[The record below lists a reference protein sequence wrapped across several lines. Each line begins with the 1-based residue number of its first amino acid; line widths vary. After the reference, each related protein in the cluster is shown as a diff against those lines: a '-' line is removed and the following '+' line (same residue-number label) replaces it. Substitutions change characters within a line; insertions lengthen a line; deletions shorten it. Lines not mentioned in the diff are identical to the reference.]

1 MNVVVPMAGRG
12 SRFATAAPTTPKP
25 LVPVAGKPMVAW
37 ALRTLEGLDVD
48 RLVFV
53 VLAEHA
59 AAFDLHRLLPSLV
72 GTASPVGP
80 ASSPARRPKVEIVEL
95 PGVTEGQLCT
105 VLAAREHIDRD
116 EPVLIAASDTY
127 VDADLPRALSAMRPD
142 CRGLISVADMPGEQ
156 WSFARV
162 GSDGGVVEVAEK
174 VRISDHASTGLYWFA
189 SGRELCEIGDGMVAR
204 DERTRGEFYVIPVYQ
219 HLIRAG
225 ARVEIAPARRM
236 WDMGTPVAAAAFE
249 AMLRDQ
255 GLS

>member
-1 MNVVVPMAGRG
+1 VNVVIPMAGRG

-25 LVPVAGKPMVAW
+25 LVQVAGKPMVAW

-59 AAFDLHRLLPSLV
+59 AAFDLHRMLPGLA
-72 GTASPVGP
+72 G
-80 ASSPARRPKVEIVEL
+80 RPVEIVEL

-142 CRGLISVADMPGEQ
+142 CRGLISVADMSGEQ
-156 WSFARV
+156 WSFAKL

-204 DERTRGEFYVIPVYQ
+204 NERTRGEFYVIPVYQ

-225 ARVEIAPARRM
+225 ARVEVAPARRM